1 MQRLLYVSIIFA
13 TLFAAS
19 CSDNDETAEFLNDDP
34 YGKYTEEGNAVL
46 SALQMLADVDSLPNN
61 WKTATFEPTI
71 GDVTD
76 EANPYVRSYVV
87 SDRCE
92 ARSFFLAL
100 TGVDV
105 TDTLGTATA
114 QTEDMKFVYTG
125 SASSNLFATI
135 DISMRQMPHLVQLRL
150 IPMSAAGDNAPIFEG
165 QPYYKV
171 GDVILAD
178 DGCYWICVK
187 QAVSDK
193 NDSRWCTLQL
203 TSENYKYRS
212 TDESNVNCLPWQ
224 LGSNLDDVERFSELM
239 YLMKNGNQDDNYK
252 SSHSFDVAYLRSLHN
267 IFYSYLAEILI
278 PKGFGSTIEDRVENL
293 FNGEQYVF
301 YKGYTSTFFGGTYYP
316 YYAWINGEYKQ
327 KAKEFDLS
335 LAMAE
340 YDAHE
345 YAMYGK
351 KGNVSKIRIA
361 NAYVLRAADGET
373 LFKLSKSNVSSYTP
387 TKSMNP
393 YNDVFLSTK
402 DSYYKIVPEDYT
414 KRGHYQFGD
423 IMTDQNG
430 DRWFCLIPSGAIF
443 EGAGSKSPY
452 SIFITFDTKGIKTQV
467 ETDGTVVATNLMPK
481 KITANILCFITQL
494 TQGLRQGEY
503 PTGSPDLNAFY
514 RMLYEELG
522 VNFSDVCTLRLNKNV
537 KPEKGSDRSAFVST
551 ISAAYKDGNGMSIMR
566 VTDEI
571 TAANPE
577 NGQSYPRFI
586 IHTVYPKIYK
596 IYDNTLRDYVE
607 NVKYTDVP
615 MKLSDIANQQRVD
628 EFAQQDTL
636 VTKANLYTDYVDKGI
651 VVRKSVSQAAKD
663 VRNYYYKDNFSLGKN
678 SAWTAKCFDGVST
691 CKNNSMF
698 NDNLVII
705 RACRLYDCGNETYKR
720 ISADGQ
726 YRFDE
731 SRIKLFKEFA
741 NEHGV
746 AMLSGEIDLAYQ
758 QWYFASTQLG
768 NSGLIKGWPL
778 CHSLYNGEVISGFYS
793 WKDEWE

>member
-373 LFKLSKSNVSSYTP
+373 LFKLSKSNVSSSYTP
-387 TKSMNP
+387 TESINP
-393 YNDVFLSTK
+393 KNDVFLRTK
-402 DSYYKIVPEDYT
+402 DSSYGIDPKDYSG
-414 KRGHYQFGD
+414 KGHYRFGD

-430 DRWFCLIPSGAIF
+430 DKWFCCIPSGALYEKF
-443 EGAGSKSPY
+443 GTKSPY
-452 SIFITFDTKGIKTQV
+452 SIFITFDTKGLKTQ
-467 ETDGTVVATNLMPK
+467 TDGSSVVATNLMPE
-481 KITANILCFITQL
+481 KITANILCFIAQL
-494 TQGLRQGEY
+494 SSFMGAGAVTLLGNAY
-503 PTGSPDLNAFY
+503 INAFLEIAY
-514 RMLYEELG
+514 NELG
-522 VNFSDVCTLRLNKNV
+522 VNISDLCTTRHNKNV
-537 KPEKGSDRSAFVST
+537 KLEKNTTRLALSFT
-551 ISAAYKDGNGMSIMR
+551 INAAYQGKTGMSIMR
-566 VTDEI
+566 VTAEFSP
-571 TAANPE
+571 TPPE
-577 NGQSYPRFI
+577 KNQCYIRFI
-586 IHTVYPKIYK
+586 IHTEYPTIVKEYNQEQKNDVYK
-596 IYDNTLRDYVE
+596 VE
-607 NVKYTDVP
+607 YNGIP
-615 MKLSDIANQQRVD
+615 MKLSDVANEQMVNKY
-628 EFAQQDTL
+628 ATQDTL
-636 VTKANLYTDYVDKGI
+636 VTNANLYIMGNDEKI
-651 VVRKSVSQAAKD
+651 VVRTSASQAAKYIQ
-663 VRNYYYKDNFSLGKN
+663 NYYYKANFSLGKN
-678 SAWTAKCFDGVST
+678 LAWKGICFDGVST
-691 CKNNSMF
+691 CKNKSMF
-698 NDNLVII
+698 NDNLIII
-705 RACRLYDCGNETYKR
+705 RACRLYDCGDNDYRRASE
-720 ISADGQ
+720 DGN
-726 YRFDE
+726 YHFDE
-731 SRIKLFKEFA
+731 STIIK
-741 NEHGV
+741 V
-746 AMLSGEIDLAYQ
+746 AGYSYGNYEIPKGDDMVIYQ
-758 QWYFASTQLG
+758 QWNQVSTGLG
-768 NSGLIKGWPL
+768 LFTTYPKWPL
-778 CHSLYNGEVISGFYS
+778 LHSFYNGTVISKPYS
-793 WKDEWE
+793 WQEEWQ